1 MRETQPSKIEKNIR
15 LVVITGLSGS
25 GKSTALKAFEDIG
38 FFCIDNLPATL
49 LPRFLELR
57 DEISREVI
65 KIALVMDLRGKDF
78 LAKFPKIFQEIKRK
92 GYVIEVL
99 FLEAEEEALVRRFS
113 QTRRHHPLG
122 DHRTLSGTIRLE
134 RKKMEPIKK
143 LATYCLDTSQLNVH
157 QLREEILRLFSK
169 VAQPA
174 KMTMNLISFGYKYG
188 LPNEADIVMDVRFLP
203 NPFFVTELK
212 EMDGNQKPVIDY
224 IMKWKETK
232 IFLKSFYELISFLI
246 PQYQKEGKSQLTI
259 AVGCTGGKHRSVTII
274 NALSDFLKK
283 QKLLINIRHRDIR
296 LG

>member
-1 MRETQPSKIEKNIR
+1 MPQKSIR

-57 DEISREVI
+57 DQISREVF

-78 LAKFPKIFQEIKRK
+78 LANFPKIFQEVKRK
-92 GYVIEVL
+92 GNIVEVL
-99 FLEAEEEALVRRFS
+99 FLEADEEILIRRYS

-122 DHRTLSGTIRLE
+122 DHRILSVTIRLE
-134 RKKMEPIKK
+134 RKKMEPIKR
-143 LATYCLDTSQLNVH
+143 LATYRLDTSHLNVH
-157 QLREEILRLFSK
+157 QLREEIIRLFSK
-169 VAQPA
+169 VARPV

-212 EMDGNQKPVIDY
+212 ELDGNQKPVIEY
-224 IMKWKETK
+224 VMKWKETK
-232 IFLKSFYELISFLI
+232 IFLKDFYELISFLI

-259 AVGCTGGKHRSVTII
+259 AVGCTGGRHRSVAIV
-274 NALSDFLKK
+274 NALSEFLKK
-283 QKLLINIRHRDIR
+283 QKLLINVRHRDIR

>member
-1 MRETQPSKIEKNIR
+1 MPQKSIR

-25 GKSTALKAFEDIG
+25 GKSTALKAFEDVG

-57 DEISREVI
+57 DQISREVI

-78 LAKFPKIFQEIKRK
+78 LASFPKIFQEVKRK
-92 GYVIEVL
+92 GYIVEVL
-99 FLEAEEEALVRRFS
+99 FLEAEEEILIRRFS

-122 DHRTLSGTIRLE
+122 EHRTLSDTIRLE
-134 RKKMEPIKK
+134 RKKMEPIKR
-143 LATYCLDTSQLNVH
+143 LATFRLDTSHLNVH

-169 VAQPA
+169 VAQPV

-212 EMDGNQKPVIDY
+212 EMDGNQKPVVDY
-224 IMKWKETK
+224 VMKRKETR
-232 IFLKSFYELISFLI
+232 IFLKDFYALISFLI

-259 AVGCTGGKHRSVTII
+259 AVGCTGGRHRSVTII

>member
-1 MRETQPSKIEKNIR
+1 MPQKSIR

-78 LAKFPKIFQEIKRK
+78 LAKFPKIFQEVKRK

-99 FLEAEEEALVRRFS
+99 FLEAEEEVLIRRFS

-134 RKKMEPIKK
+134 RKKMEPIKR
-143 LATYCLDTSQLNVH
+143 LATYCLDTTQLNVH

-169 VAQPA
+169 TAAPA
-174 KMTMNLISFGYKYG
+174 KMTINLISFGYKYG

-203 NPFFVTELK
+203 NPYFVTELK

-232 IFLKSFYELISFLI
+232 IFLKGFYELISFLI

-259 AVGCTGGKHRSVTII
+259 AVGCTGGRHRSVTII
-274 NALSDFLKK
+274 NALAEFLKK
-283 QKLLINIRHRDIR
+283 EKFLINTRHRDIR

>member
-1 MRETQPSKIEKNIR
+1 M
-15 LVVITGLSGS
+15 VVITGLSGS
-25 GKSTALKAFEDIG
+25 GKSTALKAFEDVG

-57 DEISREVI
+57 DQISREVI

-78 LAKFPKIFQEIKRK
+78 LASFPKIFQEVKRK
-92 GYVIEVL
+92 GYIVEVL
-99 FLEAEEEALVRRFS
+99 FLEAEEEILIRRFS

-122 DHRTLSGTIRLE
+122 EHRTLSDTIRLE
-134 RKKMEPIKK
+134 RKKMEPIKR
-143 LATYCLDTSQLNVH
+143 LATFRLDTSHLNVH

-212 EMDGNQKPVIDY
+212 EMDGNQKPVVDY
-224 IMKWKETK
+224 VMKRKETR
-232 IFLKSFYELISFLI
+232 IFLKDFYALISFLI

-259 AVGCTGGKHRSVTII
+259 AVGCTGGRHRSVTII

>member
-1 MRETQPSKIEKNIR
+1 MSQKSIR

-57 DEISREVI
+57 DQISREVF

-78 LAKFPKIFQEIKRK
+78 LANFPKIFQEVKRK
-92 GYVIEVL
+92 GNIVEVL
-99 FLEAEEEALVRRFS
+99 FLEADEEILIRRYS

-122 DHRTLSGTIRLE
+122 DHRILSVTIRLE
-134 RKKMEPIKK
+134 RKKMEPIKR
-143 LATYCLDTSQLNVH
+143 LATYRLDTSHLNVH
-157 QLREEILRLFSK
+157 QLREEIIRLFSK
-169 VAQPA
+169 VARPV

-212 EMDGNQKPVIDY
+212 ELDGNQKPVIEY
-224 IMKWKETK
+224 VMKWKETK
-232 IFLKSFYELISFLI
+232 IFLKDFYELISFLI

-259 AVGCTGGKHRSVTII
+259 AVGCTGGRHRSVVIV
-274 NALSDFLKK
+274 NALSEFLKK
-283 QKLLINIRHRDIR
+283 QKLLINVRHRDIR

>member
-1 MRETQPSKIEKNIR
+1 MAHKSIR

-57 DEISREVI
+57 DQISREVF

-78 LAKFPKIFQEIKRK
+78 LTSFPKIFQEVKRK
-92 GYVIEVL
+92 GNIVEIL
-99 FLEAEEEALVRRFS
+99 FLEADEEILIRRYS

-122 DHRTLSGTIRLE
+122 ENRTLSMTIRLE
-134 RKKMEPIKK
+134 RKKMEPIKR
-143 LATYCLDTSQLNVH
+143 LATYRLDTSHLNVH

-169 VAQPA
+169 VAQPV

-212 EMDGNQKPVIDY
+212 EMDGNQKPVIEY
-224 IMKWKETK
+224 VMKWRETK
-232 IFLKSFYELISFLI
+232 VFLKDFYNLISFLI

-259 AVGCTGGKHRSVTII
+259 AVGCTGGRHRSVTII
-274 NALSDFLKK
+274 NALADFLKK
-283 QKLLINIRHRDIR
+283 QKLLINVRHRDIR

>member
-1 MRETQPSKIEKNIR
+1 MPQKSIR

-57 DEISREVI
+57 DQISREVF

-78 LAKFPKIFQEIKRK
+78 LANFPKIFQEVKRK
-92 GYVIEVL
+92 GNIVEVL
-99 FLEAEEEALVRRFS
+99 FLEADEEILVRRYS

-122 DHRTLSGTIRLE
+122 DHGILSVTIRLE
-134 RKKMEPIKK
+134 RKKMEPIKR
-143 LATYCLDTSQLNVH
+143 LATYRLDTSHLNVH
-157 QLREEILRLFSK
+157 QLREEIIRLFSK
-169 VAQPA
+169 VARPV

-212 EMDGNQKPVIDY
+212 ELDGNQKPVIEY
-224 IMKWKETK
+224 VMKWKETK
-232 IFLKSFYELISFLI
+232 IFLKDFYELISFLI

-259 AVGCTGGKHRSVTII
+259 AVGCTGGRHRSVTII
-274 NALSDFLKK
+274 NALSEFLKK
-283 QKLLINIRHRDIR
+283 QKLLINVRHRDIR

>member
-1 MRETQPSKIEKNIR
+1 MPQKSIR

-25 GKSTALKAFEDIG
+25 GKSTVLKAFEDIG
-38 FFCIDNLPATL
+38 FFCIDNLPVTL
-49 LPRFLELR
+49 LPKFLELR

-78 LAKFPKIFQEIKRK
+78 LTKFPKIFQEVKRK

-99 FLEAEEEALVRRFS
+99 YLEAEEEVLIRRFS

-134 RKKMEPIKK
+134 RKKMEPIKR
-143 LATYCLDTSQLNVH
+143 LATYCLDTTQLNVH

-169 VAQPA
+169 VAPPA
-174 KMTMNLISFGYKYG
+174 QMTINLISFGYKYG

-203 NPFFVTELK
+203 NPYFVTDLK
-212 EMDGNQKPVIDY
+212 EMDGNQKPVVDY
-224 IMKWKETK
+224 IMKRKETK
-232 IFLKSFYELISFLI
+232 IFLKAFYELISFLI

-259 AVGCTGGKHRSVTII
+259 AVGCTGGRHRSVTIV
-274 NALSDFLKK
+274 NVLAEFLKK
-283 QKLLINIRHRDIR
+283 QKFLINIRHRDIR

>member
-1 MRETQPSKIEKNIR
+1 MSTMAEKNIR

-57 DEISREVI
+57 DDISREVI

-78 LAKFPKIFQEIKRK
+78 LTIFPKIFQELKKK

-99 FLEAEEEALVRRFS
+99 FLEAEEEVLIRRFS

-134 RKKMEPIKK
+134 RKKMAPIKR
-143 LATYCLDTSQLNVH
+143 LATYCLETSQLNVH

-169 VAQPA
+169 VAKPP
-174 KMTMNLISFGYKYG
+174 KMTVNLLSFGYKYG
-188 LPNEADIVMDVRFLP
+188 IPNEADIVMDVRFLP
-203 NPFFVTELK
+203 NPFFVSDLK
-212 EMDGNQKPVIDY
+212 ELDGNQKVVIDY
-224 IMKWKETK
+224 IMRWKETK
-232 IFLKSFYELISFLI
+232 AFLKHFQALIAFLI
-246 PQYQKEGKSQLTI
+246 PQYQQEGKSQLTI
-259 AVGCTGGKHRSVTII
+259 AVGCTGGKHRSVTIT
-274 NALSDFLKK
+274 NALTEFLKK

>member
-1 MRETQPSKIEKNIR
+1 MR
-15 LVVITGLSGS
+15 LVVISGLSGS

-57 DEISREVI
+57 DQISREVI

-92 GYVIEVL
+92 GYLIEVL
-99 FLEAEEEALVRRFS
+99 FLEADEEMLIRRFS

-122 DHRTLSGTIRLE
+122 DHRILSSTIRLE
-134 RKKMEPIKK
+134 NKKMAPIKR
-143 LATYCLDTSQLNVH
+143 LATYCLDTSQFNVH

-169 VAQPA
+169 VAQPV

-203 NPFFVTELK
+203 NPFFISELK
-212 EMDGNQKPVIDY
+212 ELDGNQKPVIDY

-232 IFLKSFYELISFLI
+232 IFLKDFYALISFLI

-259 AVGCTGGKHRSVTII
+259 AVGCTGGRHRSVTII

-283 QKLLINIRHRDIR
+283 QKLLMNIRHRDIR

>member
-1 MRETQPSKIEKNIR
+1 MPQKSIR

-65 KIALVMDLRGKDF
+65 KVALVMDLRGKDF
-78 LAKFPKIFQEIKRK
+78 LAKFPKIFQEVKRK
-92 GYVIEVL
+92 GYAIEVL
-99 FLEAEEEALVRRFS
+99 FLEAEEEALIRRFS

-134 RKKMEPIKK
+134 RKKMEPIKR
-143 LATYCLDTSQLNVH
+143 LATYCLDTTPLNVH

-169 VAQPA
+169 MAAPA
-174 KMTMNLISFGYKYG
+174 KMTINLISFGYKYG

-203 NPFFVTELK
+203 NPYFVTELK

-232 IFLKSFYELISFLI
+232 IFLKDFYELISFLI

-259 AVGCTGGKHRSVTII
+259 AVGCTGGRHRSVTII
-274 NALSDFLKK
+274 NALAEFLKK
-283 QKLLINIRHRDIR
+283 EKFLINTRHRDIR

>member
-1 MRETQPSKIEKNIR
+1 MPQKSIR
-15 LVVITGLSGS
+15 VVVITGLSGS

-57 DEISREVI
+57 DQISREVF

-78 LAKFPKIFQEIKRK
+78 LANFPKIFQEVKRK
-92 GYVIEVL
+92 GNLVEVL
-99 FLEAEEEALVRRFS
+99 FLEADEEILIRRYS

-122 DHRTLSGTIRLE
+122 DHRILSVTIRLE
-134 RKKMEPIKK
+134 RKKMEPIKR
-143 LATYCLDTSQLNVH
+143 LATYRLDTSHLNVH
-157 QLREEILRLFSK
+157 QLREEIIRLFSK
-169 VAQPA
+169 VAQPV

-212 EMDGNQKPVIDY
+212 ELDGNQKPVIEY
-224 IMKWKETK
+224 VMKWKETK
-232 IFLKSFYELISFLI
+232 IFLKDFYELISFLI

-259 AVGCTGGKHRSVTII
+259 AVGCTGGRHRSVAIV
-274 NALSDFLKK
+274 NALSEFLKK
-283 QKLLINIRHRDIR
+283 QKLLINVRHRDIR

>member
-1 MRETQPSKIEKNIR
+1 MPIKAEKNIR

-78 LAKFPKIFQEIKRK
+78 LAKFPKIFQELKKK

-99 FLEAEEEALVRRFS
+99 YLEADEEVLLRRFS

-134 RKKMEPIKK
+134 RKKMEPIKR
-143 LATYCLDTSQLNVH
+143 LATYCLETSQLNVH

-174 KMTMNLISFGYKYG
+174 KMTVNLLSFGYKYG

-203 NPFFVTELK
+203 NPFFVTDLK
-212 EMDGNQKPVIDY
+212 ELDGNQKAVIDY

-232 IFLKSFYELISFLI
+232 IFLKDFYTLIAFLI

-274 NALSDFLKK
+274 NALADFLKK

>member
-1 MRETQPSKIEKNIR
+1 MPQKSIR

-57 DEISREVI
+57 DQISREVF

-78 LAKFPKIFQEIKRK
+78 LANFPKIFQEVKRK
-92 GYVIEVL
+92 GNIVEVL
-99 FLEAEEEALVRRFS
+99 FLEADEEILIRRYS

-122 DHRTLSGTIRLE
+122 DHRILSVTIRLE
-134 RKKMEPIKK
+134 RKKMEPIKR
-143 LATYCLDTSQLNVH
+143 LATYRLDTSHLNVH
-157 QLREEILRLFSK
+157 QLREEIIRLFSK
-169 VAQPA
+169 VARPV

-212 EMDGNQKPVIDY
+212 ELDGNQKPVIDY
-224 IMKWKETK
+224 VMKWKETK
-232 IFLKSFYELISFLI
+232 IFLKDFYELISFLI

-259 AVGCTGGKHRSVTII
+259 AVGCTGGRHRSVAII
-274 NALSDFLKK
+274 NALSEFLKK
-283 QKLLINIRHRDIR
+283 QKLLINVRHRDIR

>member
-1 MRETQPSKIEKNIR
+1 MPAKKVKVEKNIR
-15 LVVITGLSGS
+15 LVIITGLSGS

-78 LAKFPKIFQEIKRK
+78 LAKFPKIFQDLKRK
-92 GYVIEVL
+92 GYNIEVL
-99 FLEAEEEALVRRFS
+99 YLAANEEILIRRFS

-122 DHRTLSGTIRLE
+122 DRRTLSGTIRLE
-134 RKKMEPIKK
+134 RKKMEPIKR
-143 LATYCLDTSQLNVH
+143 LATYCLETSHLNVH
-157 QLREEILRLFSK
+157 QLREEILHLFSK
-169 VAQPA
+169 VAQPF
-174 KMTMNLISFGYKYG
+174 KMTVNLISFGYKYG

-203 NPFFVTELK
+203 NPFFVSDLK

-224 IMKWKETK
+224 IMKQKETK
-232 IFLKSFYELISFLI
+232 IFLNDFFNLISFLI
-246 PQYQKEGKSQLTI
+246 PHYQKEGKSQLTI
-259 AVGCTGGKHRSVTII
+259 AVGCTGGKHRSVAII
-274 NALSDFLKK
+274 DALAQFLEK

>member
-1 MRETQPSKIEKNIR
+1 MPSKTKKDIR
-15 LVVITGLSGS
+15 LVVISGLSGS

-57 DEISREVI
+57 DQISREVI

-78 LAKFPKIFQEIKRK
+78 LGKFPKIFQEIKRK
-92 GYVIEVL
+92 GYLIEVL
-99 FLEAEEEALVRRFS
+99 FLEADEEILIRRFS

-122 DHRTLSGTIRLE
+122 DRRILSSTIRLE
-134 RKKMEPIKK
+134 NKKMAPIKR
-143 LATYCLDTSQLNVH
+143 LATYCLDTSPFNVH
-157 QLREEILRLFSK
+157 QLREEILRLFSQ
-169 VAQPA
+169 VAQPI

-212 EMDGNQKPVIDY
+212 ELDGNQKPVIDY

-232 IFLKSFYELISFLI
+232 VFLKDFYALISFLV

-259 AVGCTGGKHRSVTII
+259 AVGCTGGRHRSVTII
-274 NALSDFLKK
+274 NALSVFLKK

>member
-1 MRETQPSKIEKNIR
+1 MPQKSIR

-78 LAKFPKIFQEIKRK
+78 LVKFPKIFQEVKRK

-99 FLEAEEEALVRRFS
+99 FLEAEEEVLIRRFS

-134 RKKMEPIKK
+134 RKKMEPIKR
-143 LATYCLDTSQLNVH
+143 LATYCLDTTQLNVH
-157 QLREEILRLFSK
+157 QLREEIHRLFSK
-169 VAQPA
+169 MAAPA
-174 KMTMNLISFGYKYG
+174 KMTINLISFGYKYG

-203 NPFFVTELK
+203 NPYFVTELK
-212 EMDGNQKPVIDY
+212 ELDGNQKPVIDY

-232 IFLKSFYELISFLI
+232 VFLKGFYELISFLI

-259 AVGCTGGKHRSVTII
+259 AVGCTGGRHRSATII
-274 NALSDFLKK
+274 NALAEFLKK
-283 QKLLINIRHRDIR
+283 QKFLINTRHRDIR

>member
-1 MRETQPSKIEKNIR
+1 MPQKNVR

-25 GKSTALKAFEDIG
+25 GKSTVLKAFEDIG

-78 LAKFPKIFQEIKRK
+78 LAKFPKIFQEVKRK

-99 FLEAEEEALVRRFS
+99 FLEAEEEVLIRRFS

-134 RKKMEPIKK
+134 RKKMEPIKR
-143 LATYCLDTSQLNVH
+143 LATYCLDTTQLNVH

-169 VAQPA
+169 TAAPA
-174 KMTMNLISFGYKYG
+174 KMTINLISFGYKYG

-203 NPFFVTELK
+203 NPYFVTELK

-232 IFLKSFYELISFLI
+232 IFLKGFYELISFLI

-259 AVGCTGGKHRSVTII
+259 AVGCTGGRHRSVTII
-274 NALSDFLKK
+274 NALAEFLKK
-283 QKLLINIRHRDIR
+283 EKFLINTRHRDIR

>member
-1 MRETQPSKIEKNIR
+1 MPSKAKKNVR
-15 LVVITGLSGS
+15 LVVISGLSGS

-57 DEISREVI
+57 DQISREVF

-92 GYVIEVL
+92 GYLIEVL
-99 FLEAEEEALVRRFS
+99 FLEADEEILIRRFS

-122 DHRTLSGTIRLE
+122 DRRILSSTIRLE
-134 RKKMEPIKK
+134 SKKMAPIKR
-143 LATYCLDTSQLNVH
+143 LAAYCLDTSQLNVH

-174 KMTMNLISFGYKYG
+174 TMTMNLISFGYKYG
-188 LPNEADIVMDVRFLP
+188 LPHEADIVMDVRFLP
-203 NPFFVTELK
+203 NPFFVKELK
-212 EMDGNQKPVIDY
+212 ELDGNEKPVIEY
-224 IMKWKETK
+224 ILKWKETK
-232 IFLKSFYELISFLI
+232 VFLKDFYSLISFLV

-259 AVGCTGGKHRSVTII
+259 AVGCTGGRHRSVTII
-274 NALSDFLKK
+274 NALADFLKK
-283 QKLLINIRHRDIR
+283 QKLLINVRHRDIR

>member
-1 MRETQPSKIEKNIR
+1 MPQKSIR

-57 DEISREVI
+57 DQISREVF

-78 LAKFPKIFQEIKRK
+78 LANFPKIFQEVKRK
-92 GYVIEVL
+92 GNIVEVL
-99 FLEAEEEALVRRFS
+99 FLEADEEILIRRYS

-122 DHRTLSGTIRLE
+122 DHRILSVTIRLE
-134 RKKMEPIKK
+134 RKKMEPIKR
-143 LATYCLDTSQLNVH
+143 LATYRLDTSHLNVH
-157 QLREEILRLFSK
+157 QLREEIIRLFSK
-169 VAQPA
+169 VARPI

-212 EMDGNQKPVIDY
+212 ELDGNQKPVIEY
-224 IMKWKETK
+224 VMKWKETK
-232 IFLKSFYELISFLI
+232 IFLKDFYELISFLI

-259 AVGCTGGKHRSVTII
+259 AVGCTGGRHRSVVIV
-274 NALSDFLKK
+274 NALSEFLKK
-283 QKLLINIRHRDIR
+283 QKLLINVRHRDIR

>member
-1 MRETQPSKIEKNIR
+1 MPLKSIR
-15 LVVITGLSGS
+15 LVIITGLSGS

-49 LPRFLELR
+49 LPKFLELR
-57 DEISREVI
+57 EEISREVI

-78 LAKFPKIFQEIKRK
+78 LTKFPKIYQEVERK

-99 FLEAEEEALVRRFS
+99 FLEADEEALIRRFS

-134 RKKMEPIKK
+134 KKKMEPIKR
-143 LATYCLDTSQLNVH
+143 LATYCLDTTHLNVH

-169 VAQPA
+169 VAAPA
-174 KMTMNLISFGYKYG
+174 KMTINLISFGYKYG

-203 NPFFVTELK
+203 NPYFVTELK

-232 IFLKSFYELISFLI
+232 IFLKGFYELISFLI

-259 AVGCTGGKHRSVTII
+259 AVGCTGGRHRSVTII
-274 NALSDFLKK
+274 NALAGFLKK
-283 QKLLINIRHRDIR
+283 QKFLINTRHRDIR

>member
-1 MRETQPSKIEKNIR
+1 MPQKSIR

-78 LAKFPKIFQEIKRK
+78 LAKFPRIFQEVKRK

-99 FLEAEEEALVRRFS
+99 FLEAEEEVLIRRFS

-134 RKKMEPIKK
+134 RKKMEPIKR
-143 LATYCLDTSQLNVH
+143 LATYCLDTTQLNVH

-169 VAQPA
+169 MTAPA
-174 KMTMNLISFGYKYG
+174 KMTINLVSFGYKYG

-203 NPFFVTELK
+203 NPYFVTELK
-212 EMDGNQKPVIDY
+212 EMDGNQKPVVDY
-224 IMKWKETK
+224 IIKRKETK

-274 NALSDFLKK
+274 NALAEFLKK
-283 QKLLINIRHRDIR
+283 QKFLINTRHRDIR

>member
-1 MRETQPSKIEKNIR
+1 MPHKSIR

-38 FFCIDNLPATL
+38 FFCIDNMPATL

-57 DEISREVI
+57 DQISREVF

-78 LAKFPKIFQEIKRK
+78 LTRFPKIFQEVKRK
-92 GYVIEVL
+92 GNIVEIL
-99 FLEAEEEALVRRFS
+99 FLEADEEILIRRYS

-122 DHRTLSGTIRLE
+122 EKRTLSLTIRLE
-134 RKKMEPIKK
+134 RKKMEPIKR
-143 LATYCLDTSQLNVH
+143 LATYCLDTSHLNVH

-169 VAQPA
+169 VAQPV

-188 LPNEADIVMDVRFLP
+188 LPHEADIVMDVRFLP
-203 NPFFVTELK
+203 NPFFITELK

-224 IMKWKETK
+224 VMKWKETK
-232 IFLKSFYELISFLI
+232 VFLKDFYNLISFLV

-259 AVGCTGGKHRSVTII
+259 AVGCTGGRHRSVTII
-274 NALSDFLKK
+274 NALAEFLKK
-283 QKLLINIRHRDIR
+283 QKLLMNVRHRDIR

>member
-1 MRETQPSKIEKNIR
+1 MPQKSIR

-25 GKSTALKAFEDIG
+25 GKSTALKAFEDVG

-78 LAKFPKIFQEIKRK
+78 LAKFPKIFQEVKRK

-99 FLEAEEEALVRRFS
+99 FLEAEEEVLIRRFS

-134 RKKMEPIKK
+134 RKKMEPIKR
-143 LATYCLDTSQLNVH
+143 LATYCLDTTQLNVH

-169 VAQPA
+169 TAAPA
-174 KMTMNLISFGYKYG
+174 KMTINLISFGYKYG

-203 NPFFVTELK
+203 NPYFVTELK

-232 IFLKSFYELISFLI
+232 IFLKGFYELISFLI

-259 AVGCTGGKHRSVTII
+259 AVGCTGGRHRSVTII
-274 NALSDFLKK
+274 NALAEFLKK
-283 QKLLINIRHRDIR
+283 EKFLINTRHRDIR